1 MSQAKVDRYKD
12 YKRNRK
18 KIIQREKNK
27 ALAGKIAAW
36 AVGIAVI
43 CAVAAGIGS
52 AAVKSYQSYLAAR
65 PDYNRTS
72 YVLSDLSGVLET
84 ETSAE
89 ATE

>member
-1 MSQAKVDRYKD
+1 MSQAKVDKYKD

-27 ALAGKIAAW
+27 ALAGRIAAW

-43 CAVAAGIGS
+43 CAVAVGIGS
-52 AAVKSYQSYLAAR
+52 KAAESYQSYLAAR

-84 ETSAE
+84 ETDTEVAE
-89 ATE
+89 